1 MRKINKK
8 RAVPAILLAV
18 SVALLLL
25 STVGSTRAAL
35 TYYSDN
41 YQMEV
46 TVSSIGVSLM
56 ENGERVSYKNY
67 VNNDWVDSGEGKLL
81 TKMLGEGE
89 KFAPGKAYPEALSV
103 TNSGAIDSYVRVIV
117 RKSWTDAEGK
127 TDTALSPDL
136 IDLKLLTDNGWI
148 VDHNA
153 STPERTVLYY
163 TRIVPSQGS
172 TSNVSESLKVDTSV
186 MQETSQS
193 IVSENGDQKVIRTD
207 YRYNGYSFNL
217 DAEVDAVQTHNAK
230 EAIKSA
236 WGVDVNI
243 SADGVLSLVQ

>member
-1 MRKINKK
+1 MKK
-8 RAVPAILLAV
+8 RMLNGMKPVLLLGA
-18 SVALLLL
+18 SAALLLL

-35 TYYSDN
+35 TYYND
-41 YQMEV
+41 YAVEV
-46 TVSSIGVSLM
+46 SVSSIGVSLM

-89 KFAPGKAYPEALSV
+89 KFAPGKAYPDALSV

-243 SADGVLSLVQ
+243 SVDGVLSLVQ